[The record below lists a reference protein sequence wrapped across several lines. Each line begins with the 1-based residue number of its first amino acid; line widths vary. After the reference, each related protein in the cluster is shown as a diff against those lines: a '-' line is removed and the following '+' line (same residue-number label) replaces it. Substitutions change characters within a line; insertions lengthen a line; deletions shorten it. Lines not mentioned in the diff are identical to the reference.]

1 MRLQGTVSRVEIFGI
16 LVDVGVGREGLV
28 HISEFGETKGGQV
41 NNAFQIG
48 QGVMVWVKQ
57 VEKKANRVTLTLQEP
72 LAVEWHELKPG
83 QIHSGKVVR
92 LEKFGAFIDIGAER
106 PGLVHVREIT
116 TGRVAHPDEVVT
128 LGEEVEAQV
137 IGVNRKKRQID
148 LSMRALEQQVV
159 DESED
164 EAPPATVMELA
175 LRAAMEGQFQPER
188 STRKK
193 RKNKGSNTQEKLL
206 RRTLENRRDE

>member
-1 MRLQGTVSRVEIFGI
+1 
-16 LVDVGVGREGLV
+16 
-28 HISEFGETKGGQV
+28 
-41 NNAFQIG
+41 
-48 QGVMVWVKQ
+48 
-57 VEKKANRVTLTLQEP
+57 
-72 LAVEWHELKPG
+72 
-83 QIHSGKVVR
+83 SGKVVR